1 MPNPVGSDLII
12 AMQGCFCN
20 PNRGGRA
27 EGACPQILLLRR
39 GCFLS
44 KKLQILRCTLVF
56 LREQQYNSFL
66 GVLQTAELTA
76 HRPVPDKLPI

>member
-39 GCFLS
+39 GWFLS
-44 KKLQILRCTLVF
+44 KNLQISALHSCL

-66 GVLQTAELTA
+66 GVLQTAERAA

>member
-44 KKLQILRCTLVF
+44 KKLQIPALHSCLFERAAV
-56 LREQQYNSFL
+56 
-66 GVLQTAELTA
+66 
-76 HRPVPDKLPI
+76 